1 MKYAEF
7 ENQTR
12 SEEAEGLVVAKLSAM
27 AVLGVS
33 SFVLG
38 ILPIKLAA
46 CLRWKDPPGHGH
58 QGHQPLVISL
68 LLCFGGGVLLY
79 TTFMHLQPE
88 VRESMSSVLKTGI
101 IPQAIVETGINLS
114 ELIFCIGFFFVY
126 LIEEVVHTFLDK
138 THPEEDEEV
147 LHRTLSVRRCH
158 GNMIPRINLNK
169 SQNTSPPS
177 TITASTQVLIRDY
190 NKKNSRLEPVMTEPS
205 ETASSSS
212 EPVSV
217 VKSFRGLLAVM
228 ALSFHAVFEGLAVG
242 LEKNAASVWY
252 LCAAIATHKLV
263 IAFCIGIELV
273 SSRTKP
279 TLILV
284 YIATFAL
291 VSPLGIGLGLI
302 ISTEGAL
309 DSPPLAL
316 ASVILQGMAAG
327 TLLYVVF
334 FEVLQREKSHSRYGL
349 AQLLA
354 IMAGFI
360 VMIALGIFIGHQHT
374 HFQDDHHD
382 HHGHAHA
389 HDHEHEHEHR

>member
-1 MKYAEF
+1 
-7 ENQTR
+7 
-12 SEEAEGLVVAKLSAM
+12 
-27 AVLGVS
+27 
-33 SFVLG
+33 
-38 ILPIKLAA
+38 
-46 CLRWKDPPGHGH
+46 
-58 QGHQPLVISL
+58 
-68 LLCFGGGVLLY
+68 
-79 TTFMHLQPE
+79 
-88 VRESMSSVLKTGI
+88 
-101 IPQAIVETGINLS
+101 
-114 ELIFCIGFFFVY
+114 
-126 LIEEVVHTFLDK
+126 
-138 THPEEDEEV
+138 
-147 LHRTLSVRRCH
+147 
-158 GNMIPRINLNK
+158 MIPRINLNK

-242 LEKNAASVWY
+242 LEKNAANVWY

-273 SSRTKP
+273 SSRTKT
-279 TLILV
+279 TLIIV

-302 ISTEGAL
+302 ISSEGAL

-334 FEVLQREKSHSRYGL
+334 FEVLQREKAHSRYGL
-349 AQLLA
+349 AQLLS

-360 VMIALGIFIGHQHT
+360 VMIALGIFS
-374 HFQDDHHD
+374 
-382 HHGHAHA
+382 
-389 HDHEHEHEHR
+389 E